1 VTLAVRQVGSA
12 TVYALTDGEGTFF
25 SSRAEAFPAATPAQW
40 RLADEFDPG
49 AVNAEG
55 EWYLRFR
62 AFAIRLEDGRVILV
76 DAGIG
81 PAGAPA
87 SAWAPCPGVLPQ
99 SLAEAGIDPDEI
111 GEVVLT
117 HLHTDHIGWSVGGLF
132 PHAKVFLQRN
142 ELDWI
147 TPRLREL
154 LPHDQLALL
163 DGDSQLASG
172 VKVVATPGH
181 TPGHQSVLIGETL
194 AITGDLLVNA
204 LQLVAP
210 EVGYA
215 HEMDVDKARESR
227 IALLSKVDAIASSHL
242 TEPFLTLQ
250 HH

>member
-1 VTLAVRQVGSA
+1 VTVAVRRVGSA

-25 SSRAEAFPAATPAQW
+25 SPRAEAFAGATAEQW
-40 RLADEFDPG
+40 RLADEFDRG
-49 AVNAEG
+49 AVNAGG

-62 AFAIRLEDGRVILV
+62 AFAVRLEDGGVILV

-87 SAWAPCPGVLPQ
+87 AAWAPCPGRLPQ
-99 SLAEAGIDPDEI
+99 SLAEAGIDPAEI
-111 GEVVLT
+111 GQVVLT
-117 HLHTDHIGWSVGGLF
+117 HLHTDHIGWCVGGLF
-132 PHAKVFLQRN
+132 PHASVLLQRN

-154 LPHDQLALL
+154 LPHDRLAPL

-181 TPGHQSVLIGETL
+181 TPGHQSVLVGENL
-194 AITGDLLVNA
+194 AITGDLLVHA

-215 HEMDVDKARESR
+215 HEMDVDKARKSR
-227 IALLSKVDAIASSHL
+227 VDLLSKVDEIGTSHL
-242 TEPFLTLQ
+242 TEPFVKTI
-250 HH
+250 